1 MAKGKV
7 KWFNDAKG
15 IGFIANDDGSGDVFV
30 HYTGIAADK
39 PGKKTLKEAEAV
51 EFDIEQN
58 EKGPRAVNV
67 KKAQ

>member
-30 HYTGIAADK
+30 HYTGIVSDT
-39 PGKKTLKEAEAV
+39 PGKKTLKENDVV
-51 EFDIEQN
+51 EFDVEQN

-67 KKAQ
+67 KKSQ